1 MSRSKSFGVVLS
13 LSIIYILC
21 TSCSD
26 SATQENLPINVSAP
40 AAAAPSDTPAPATA
54 QPATETLLPPP
65 LTPSPTDTPLP
76 LDTATVT
83 STPMPSN
90 TPTLAASPTPNQV
103 MPGFYD
109 SGGCTSTI
117 YRMGSR
123 YDLCV
128 ISVTVTRD
136 RHMIFSVSWSLT
148 DIPDRYTV
156 KKESDQYNFK
166 MYITDNL
173 GNRYNH
179 INGGGVA
186 YKSVIIED
194 GVPVYGTFEFSTP
207 PVGAFYFDFH
217 DDNKE
222 MVIKNI
228 GLTEP
233 IILYG
238 NLNLSHT
245 SYTLPY
251 LLEDWELTYD
261 ELDVPVLVNK
271 DMPTCTLKE
280 QLFGVPQGKLKNHLA
295 IGELTYD
302 IYGYIDQS
310 NNLGVREYV
319 LVEGL
324 DGLDP
329 ENLPFF
335 VVTIP
340 LDASEACVFAVS
352 DLLMGVYGGEQ

>member
-1 MSRSKSFGVVLS
+1 MAQRGVHRQAQDGAGVQLELVLALGHHGHHAGVVGTRGDLAEDD
-13 LSIIYILC
+13 LIPFDKQLHPEQAVVIGTCLRAAEI
-21 TSCSD
+21 
-26 SATQENLPINVSAP
+26 AGIPVSEGP
-40 AAAAPSDTPAPATA
+40 WP
-54 QPATETLLPPP
+54 
-65 LTPSPTDTPLP
+65 
-76 LDTATVT
+76 
-83 STPMPSN
+83 
-90 TPTLAASPTPNQV
+90 
-103 MPGFYD
+103 
-109 SGGCTSTI
+109 
-117 YRMGSR
+117 
-123 YDLCV
+123 
-128 ISVTVTRD
+128 
-136 RHMIFSVSWSLT
+136 SLT
-148 DIPDRYTV
+148 V
-156 KKESDQYNFK
+156 QQ
-166 MYITDNL
+166 
-173 GNRYNH
+173 
-179 INGGGVA
+179 VA
-186 YKSVIIED
+186 GRTI
-194 GVPVYGTFEFSTP
+194 GMAMAG
-207 PVGAFYFDFH
+207 
-217 DDNKE
+217 
-222 MVIKNI
+222 

-251 LLEDWELTYD
+251 LLEDWDLAYD